1 MQDSKMRCSINAV
14 MAKNIVLMSN
24 QQRGREA
31 GLQGGKFQLR
41 LQLQLLL
48 LQHALAAVLRLLLR
62 LLLRHLAWWAP
73 GAWKQQ
79 HLLQQQQLLRSRHQ
93 LLLAIAAEL
102 QLLQRLLQ
110 RLLLRLL
117 HLARA
122 QGALQRKQEQPCR
135 QRQQAT
141 ANPTPAQQIL
151 QCPLCSPPSA
161 SCLVFYAI
169 SQLPQLPRG

>member
-62 LLLRHLAWWAP
+62 L
-73 GAWKQQ
+73 
-79 HLLQQQQLLRSRHQ
+79 LLQQQQLLRSRHQ